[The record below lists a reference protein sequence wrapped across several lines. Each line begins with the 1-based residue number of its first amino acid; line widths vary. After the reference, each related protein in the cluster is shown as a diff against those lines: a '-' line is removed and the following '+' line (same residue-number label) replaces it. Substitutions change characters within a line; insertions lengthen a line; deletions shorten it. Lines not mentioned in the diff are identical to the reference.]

1 MISNIFLTNP
11 SYVYNRQHVQN
22 KGKETIGNSVINED
36 VFLKNPNFIIQ
47 IDPNIQIMK
56 PVKHDLEISI
66 DNVIYT
72 TVELLEQKFMVSP
85 TLESKKEYA
94 ATINQVFEQDN
105 SYLFDITY
113 DERKENILKYIDYIS
128 VLLKKIQW
136 IEFEEKKLE

>member
-1 MISNIFLTNP
+1 
-11 SYVYNRQHVQN
+11 
-22 KGKETIGNSVINED
+22 
-36 VFLKNPNFIIQ
+36 
-47 IDPNIQIMK
+47 
-56 PVKHDLEISI
+56 
-66 DNVIYT
+66 
-72 TVELLEQKFMVSP
+72 MVSP

-105 SYLFDITY
+105 SYLFVITY

>member
-1 MISNIFLTNP
+1 
-11 SYVYNRQHVQN
+11 
-22 KGKETIGNSVINED
+22 
-36 VFLKNPNFIIQ
+36 
-47 IDPNIQIMK
+47 
-56 PVKHDLEISI
+56 
-66 DNVIYT
+66 
-72 TVELLEQKFMVSP
+72 MVSP